1 MDPLGVRALE
11 QTRRH
16 VLSAR
21 PGAPVIPERR
31 PDGPPLADLRAS
43 VALLLRHLADRVEPG
58 HAVEVR
64 PL

>member
-1 MDPLGVRALE
+1 MDPFGVSALE

-21 PGAPVIPERR
+21 PGAPIVPERR
-31 PDGPPLADLRAS
+31 PGGPPLADLRES
-43 VALLLRHLADRVEPG
+43 VATLLRHLADRVEPERG
-58 HAVEVR
+58 VEVR